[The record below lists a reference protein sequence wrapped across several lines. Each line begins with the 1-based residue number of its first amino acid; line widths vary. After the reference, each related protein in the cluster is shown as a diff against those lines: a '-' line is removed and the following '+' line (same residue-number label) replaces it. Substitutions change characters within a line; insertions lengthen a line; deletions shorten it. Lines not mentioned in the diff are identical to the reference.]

1 MAQRMASRHPQRRL
15 IRAGFTV
22 TIVGIVLLLLLA
34 RADSANWTFW
44 PGLFFMGFGVG
55 TMLTASVN
63 VVQSAWPEDVQGDIS
78 GVSRSVSNLG
88 SSLGVAVA
96 GSVIVAAT
104 AAGNAPFLT
113 SIVVVGAFAI
123 VGWVAALLLPRDP
136 RHAPTGG
143 P

>member
-1 MAQRMASRHPQRRL
+1 MGEDGRRL

-22 TIVGIVLLLLLA
+22 TIVGILLLLLLA
-34 RADSANWTFW
+34 RVDAANALFW

-88 SSLGVAVA
+88 SSLGVAIAGSLVA
-96 GSVIVAAT
+96 GAVPGGGQYFAALVIVGGFA
-104 AAGNAPFLT
+104 
-113 SIVVVGAFAI
+113 VVGWF
-123 VGWVAALLLPRDP
+123 AALLIPRNET
-136 RHAPTGG
+136 RA
-143 P
+143 